1 VVRLK
6 PEEIRAAPE
15 FSSVVPASHIVG
27 LGTVKQDD
35 KERML
40 ILVDIEQL
48 MTGADM
54 APVDA
59 PLQ

>member
-1 VVRLK
+1 VIELAPGQIK
-6 PEEIRAAPE
+6 PRPE
-15 FSSVVPASHIVG
+15 FSSAVAADHIIG
-27 LGTVKQDD
+27 LGTVRQGDRD
-35 KERML
+35 RML

-54 APVDA
+54 GLVEA